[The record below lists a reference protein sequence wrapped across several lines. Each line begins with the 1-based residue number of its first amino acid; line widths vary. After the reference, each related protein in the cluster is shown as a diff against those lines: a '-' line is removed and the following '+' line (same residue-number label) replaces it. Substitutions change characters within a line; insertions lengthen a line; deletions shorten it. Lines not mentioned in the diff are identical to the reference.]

1 MHSNPTHLP
10 VPLYLASA
18 LAASPHLKENETNK
32 QKNHLVM
39 AAAVCHTIHLFFSFL
54 PKHLANIHCRNSL
67 V

>member
-39 AAAVCHTIHLFFSFL
+39 AAAVCHTIHLFFFFF
-54 PKHLANIHCRNSL
+54 A
-67 V
+67 